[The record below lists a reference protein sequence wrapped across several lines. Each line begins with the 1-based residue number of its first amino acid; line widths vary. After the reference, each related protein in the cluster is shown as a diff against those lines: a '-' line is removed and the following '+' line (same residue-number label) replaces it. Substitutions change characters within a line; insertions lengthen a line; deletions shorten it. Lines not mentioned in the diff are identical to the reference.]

1 MVWFFEL
8 AIVAG
13 GYFGNIPQHRFR
25 AKHLPQHQMKKAFL
39 SSARNMILG
48 AIALAAAHDA
58 SAQTLLS
65 YWNFNN
71 VSPGYLSGNGTLGSF
86 STTAAAYGETYIQ
99 TSGSAAG
106 ILSSNTANGTIFSG
120 TSVNINF
127 ANLGTVAT
135 PIINGKTFV
144 SNYTAQGQTNT
155 TVGGYGTFSDTTLN
169 RVAGDSTTGNS
180 LIIMNPSGSS
190 LGKYVTFSLSS
201 TGYDTLS
208 LSYATRISAGTTG
221 TEIWSY
227 STDGVNY
234 FSLGSISPTA
244 GSFGVA
250 TLNLSTLSGNA
261 LDNQGTFYLRMTI
274 GNGTSA
280 SYALDNIQL
289 TGVAIPEPA
298 TTALVVGGLGLGL
311 GFVRRNRSVRA

>member
-1 MVWFFEL
+1 
-8 AIVAG
+8 
-13 GYFGNIPQHRFR
+13 
-25 AKHLPQHQMKKAFL
+25 MKKAFL
-39 SSARNMILG
+39 ASARNMILG
-48 AIALAAAHDA
+48 AIALAVAHDA
-58 SAQTLLS
+58 NAQTLLS

-71 VSPGYLSGNGTLGSF
+71 VSPGYLSGNGSLGSF
-86 STTAAAYGETYIQ
+86 STTAAAYGETYVQ
-99 TSGSAAG
+99 TSGSSAG
-106 ILSSNTANGTIFSG
+106 TLRSNTANGTVFSG
-120 TSVNINF
+120 TSIGINF

-135 PIINGKTFV
+135 PIINGKTY
-144 SNYTAQGQTNT
+144 SSYTTQAQTNT
-155 TVGGYGTFSDTTLN
+155 SVGGYGTFQDSPLN
-169 RVAGDSTTGNS
+169 LAAGDSTTGNS

-190 LGKYVTFSLSS
+190 LGKYITFSLSS

-208 LSYATRISAGTTG
+208 LSYATRMSSGATG
-221 TEIWSY
+221 SEIWSY

-234 FSLGSISPTA
+234 FSLGSITPTA

-298 TTALVVGGLGLGL
+298 TVAMVVGGLGLGL
-311 GFVRRNRSVRA
+311 GFARRNRSVKA

>member
-1 MVWFFEL
+1 
-8 AIVAG
+8 
-13 GYFGNIPQHRFR
+13 
-25 AKHLPQHQMKKAFL
+25 MKKAFL
-39 SSARNMILG
+39 STARNMILG
-48 AIALAAAHDA
+48 AIALAVAHDA
-58 SAQTLLS
+58 NAQTLIS

-86 STTAAAYGETYIQ
+86 STSAAAYGETYVQ
-99 TSGSAAG
+99 TSGSSAG
-106 ILSSNTANGTIFSG
+106 TLRSNTANGTVFSG
-120 TSVNINF
+120 TSININF
-127 ANLGTVAT
+127 ANLGTAAT
-135 PIINGKTFV
+135 PNINGKTFA
-144 SNYTAQGQTNT
+144 SNYTLQGQTNT
-155 TVGGYGTFSDTTLN
+155 TFGGFGTFQDSTLN
-169 RVAGDSTTGNS
+169 RAAGDSTTGNS

-190 LGKYVTFSLSS
+190 LGKYITFSLSS

-208 LSYATRISAGTTG
+208 LSYATRMSSGATG
-221 TEIWSY
+221 SEIWSY

-234 FSLGSISPTA
+234 FSLGSITPTA

-298 TTALVVGGLGLGL
+298 TVAMVVGGLGLGL
-311 GFVRRNRSVRA
+311 GFARRNRSVKA